1 MRTALLVLAV
11 ATIAVSSP
19 VGQAAM
25 VNYGDSPNVPPGLL
39 LLGVMES
46 SATDAVPLYGPPDY
60 YAGGVDFD
68 PVGFAAVANGGTSD
82 IIDGQ
87 LNFTV
92 AGVVTGQQI
101 VVIDSI
107 NLVESGDLTLLGAG
121 TSATSVLA
129 GATMHF
135 VVTQVD
141 GMDIAPVP
149 LWSASASVAQ
159 NLAASP
165 GALQPW
171 NLGLFAD
178 IDALLVGRNIPFVGG
193 ATRIEVVIDNLLVAF
208 SEPGSAAFLAKR
220 DFSLGFGTG
229 FTPVTPEPGTVTL
242 VCVALAGLGAIRRR
256 RA

>member
-11 ATIAVSSP
+11 VAIAVSSP

-25 VNYGDSPNVPPGLL
+25 INYGDSPNVPPGLL
-39 LLGVMES
+39 LLGVTES

-60 YAGGVDFD
+60 YTGGVDFD

-82 IIDGQ
+82 ILDGQ

-101 VVIDSI
+101 VVIKSI
-107 NLVESGDLTLLGAG
+107 NLAESGDFTLLGAG

-129 GATMHF
+129 GTALHF

-149 LWSASASVAQ
+149 LWFGSAS
-159 NLAASP
+159 LAFDLGANP
-165 GALQPW
+165 IALQPW
-171 NLGLFAD
+171 SLDWFVN
-178 IDALLVGRNIPFVGG
+178 IDALLAANNIPFVGG
-193 ATRIEVVIDNLLVAF
+193 ATRIEVVIGNLLAAF

-229 FTPVTPEPGTVTL
+229 IGPVVPEPGTVAL
-242 VCVALAGLGAIRRR
+242 LCVALAGLRAMRRR